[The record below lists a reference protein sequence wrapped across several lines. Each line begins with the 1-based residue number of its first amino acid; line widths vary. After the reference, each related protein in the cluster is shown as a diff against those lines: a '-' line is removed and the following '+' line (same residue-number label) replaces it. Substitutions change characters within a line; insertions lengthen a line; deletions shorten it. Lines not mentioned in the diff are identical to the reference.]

1 MSAREISIEARGL
14 AKVYEVYACPRD
26 RLKQMLWRGRRRFY
40 EEFVAV
46 RGVDLDVARGE
57 TVGIVGRN
65 GSGKST
71 LLRMICGTLACTAG
85 TLHVR
90 GRVAPILALGAG
102 FNPEF
107 TGRENVLVN
116 AAILGMPDGQIR
128 ERLDAIA
135 AFADIGPFFDR
146 PVKSYSSGMYSRL
159 AFAVAIHAE
168 PDILVVDEIL
178 AVGDEAFNRKCFARI
193 ESIKRAGA
201 TILFVSHSPN
211 MIVELCDRAVLMEAG
226 ERLLTAEPKAVLAR
240 YHRLLYAP
248 KAKLAEVRDEI
259 RRLDRGDEGIE
270 SVPSN
275 DTARPRR
282 AALRAGDLLGRF
294 DPKLQP
300 ESTVEYAPCGAR
312 IRDPR
317 ILDETGRRVNVLV
330 PGARYSYAYEVDFDE
345 DAFRVRF
352 GMMIKLVTGFELA
365 GQTTHPPRDGIEHV
379 TAGSVAHVRFAFHAR
394 LVPGVYFLNA
404 GVLGIRGDEAGY
416 LHRVLDAAIFR
427 VEPVGPSRI
436 TGTADLGGSDA
447 PSIEIEVPGIGA
459 MARPRPG

>member
-1 MSAREISIEARGL
+1 LSAREISIEARGL
-14 AKVYEVYACPRD
+14 TKVYEVYARPRD
-26 RLKQMLWRGRRRFY
+26 RLRQMLWRGRRRFY

-46 RGVDLDVARGE
+46 RDVDLDVARGE

-71 LLRMICGTLACTAG
+71 LLRMICGTLSCTAG
-85 TLHVR
+85 TLQVR

-107 TGRENVLVN
+107 TGRENVVVN
-116 AAILGMPDGQIR
+116 AAILGMPDAQVR
-128 ERLDAIA
+128 ERLGEIA

-159 AFAVAIHAE
+159 AFAVAIHAD

-201 TILFVSHSPN
+201 AILFVSHSPN
-211 MIVELCDRAVLMEAG
+211 MIVELCDRAVLMEGG
-226 ERLLTAEPKAVLAR
+226 ERVLTADPKTVLAR

-248 KAKLAEVRDEI
+248 KAQVAEVRDEI
-259 RRLDRGDEGIE
+259 RRFDRGEEGSE
-270 SVPSN
+270 TAAPSF
-275 DTARPRR
+275 APPRR
-282 AALRAGDLLGRF
+282 TGVRPGELLGRF

-317 ILDETGRRVNVLV
+317 ILDEAGRRVNVLV
-330 PGARYSYAYEVDFDE
+330 PGGRYFYAYEVEFEE

-365 GQTTHPPRDGIEHV
+365 GQTTHPPRDGVEHV
-379 TAGSVAHVRFAFHAR
+379 ATGSVAHVRFPFHAR

-404 GVLGIRGDEAGY
+404 GVLGIRDDEAGY
-416 LHRVLDAAIFR
+416 LHRVLDATIFR
-427 VEPVGPSRI
+427 VEPAGPSRV
-436 TGTADLGGSDA
+436 TGAADLGGGGAA
-447 PSIEIEVPGIGA
+447 PHEGGGP
-459 MARPRPG
+459 PRGGVCAGPQNR

>member
-1 MSAREISIEARGL
+1 LSAREISIEARGL
-14 AKVYEVYACPRD
+14 SKVYEVYARPSD

-46 RGVDLDVARGE
+46 RDVDLEVARGE

-71 LLRMICGTLACTAG
+71 LLRMICGTLARSAG
-85 TLHVR
+85 SLQVR

-116 AAILGMPDGQIR
+116 AAILGMPDAQVL

-159 AFAVAIHAE
+159 AFAVAIHAD

-193 ESIKRAGA
+193 ESIKQSGA

-226 ERLLTAEPKAVLAR
+226 ERVLTAEPKTVLAR

-248 KAKLAEVRDEI
+248 KSQVTQVREEI
-259 RRLDRGDEGIE
+259 RRLDRGEELGGPG
-270 SVPSN
+270 SAVSP
-275 DTARPRR
+275 APRGV
-282 AALRAGDLLGRF
+282 AARAGDLGRF
-294 DPKLQP
+294 DPLLQP

-312 IRDPR
+312 IRNPH
-317 ILDETGRRVNVLV
+317 ILDETDRRVNVLV
-330 PGARYSYAYEVDFDE
+330 PGGWYTYAYEVAFDE

-352 GMMIKLVTGFELA
+352 GMMIKLVTGFELS
-365 GQTTHPPRDGIEHV
+365 GQTTHPPRDGVEHV
-379 TAGSVAHVRFAFHAR
+379 AAGSVAQVRFRFQAR

-404 GVLGIRGDEAGY
+404 GVLGIRDGEAGY
-416 LHRVLDAAIFR
+416 LHRVLDAEIFR
-427 VEPVGPSRI
+427 VEAMGPSRI
-436 TGTADLGGSDA
+436 TGTTDLGADGA
-447 PSIEIEVPGIGA
+447 ATIEWVE
-459 MARPRPG
+459 PRRSA